1 MSKILS
7 DLPEIYRLILSGK
20 ELRPTRDRKKA
31 IGVDGEG
38 NAVIEQILSVP
49 FDLYLPSFTNKKT
62 NNEYWDNYSPNKEL
76 PKHRVCHPLTQVTL
90 PCTEL
95 FLRTDVDLYIE
106 SIYRKVEFQRIEER
120 ISKFEPSLSGTEDQK
135 ISPNFKTIEIPER
148 DTLLLKLS
156 NRASR
161 TSELMTKFQDRENA
175 VEPKVIRERLNKVGF
190 SRKTFWELTTYQRPG
205 EKKALPGK
213 DTLIAVACAME
224 LSKEDAERLLISA
237 GYIFSPALERDM
249 IILHCLENGV
259 YDIEV
264 INDILVG
271 IEMKPIR
278 GKKNVT

>member
-1 MSKILS
+1 M
-7 DLPEIYRLILSGK
+7 
-20 ELRPTRDRKKA
+20 
-31 IGVDGEG
+31 
-38 NAVIEQILSVP
+38 
-49 FDLYLPSFTNKKT
+49 
-62 NNEYWDNYSPNKEL
+62 
-76 PKHRVCHPLTQVTL
+76 

-120 ISKFEPSLSGTEDQK
+120 ISKFEPRLSGIEDQK

-156 NRASR
+156 NRANR
-161 TSELMTKFQDRENA
+161 TSELMTKFQNRENA

-205 EKKALPGK
+205 EKKALPDK

-237 GYIFSPALERDM
+237 GYIFSPAVERDM

-259 YDIEV
+259 YDIEA

-271 IEMKPIR
+271 IEMNPIR
-278 GKKNVT
+278 GKKRKMLLDK